1 LFNDEKSVVNTKG
14 SKENMSKITTNN
26 RLVSLDVLRGFVM
39 FWIMSGEH
47 IIHALAK
54 AAPIP
59 VFVWMSTQ
67 MHHTDWDGIT
77 FYDMIFP
84 VFLFVAGVS
93 MPYSFDKKIKL
104 AGVTEPSGLP
114 SKEKKKIY
122 LSMLKRTCILV
133 FLGFIVN
140 GLLRFDGYDHTRFAS
155 VLGRIGIAWFFAGLI
170 YLNFD
175 LKKQVIWFGGIL
187 IGYYLAMKLIPVP
200 GFGAG
205 NLTAEGSL
213 EAYIDRLFLPGR
225 LHSKVYDPEG
235 IFSTIPAVSTALLGV
250 FLGTFLKSEHAYYTI
265 KNKVVI
271 MASTAVVLIITGLLW
286 DFDFPINKHLWTSS
300 FVCFV
305 GGFSI
310 LFFVF
315 FYVLIDVFGFK
326 KWAFPLILIGS
337 NSILIY
343 MAAEGLVNF
352 KHTADYV
359 FGGLIEFAP
368 LVWQPVFV
376 TTSVTFVQLILLYFL
391 YKKKWFLKI

>member
-1 LFNDEKSVVNTKG
+1 MKESAVKICFKNKSGMN
-14 SKENMSKITTNN
+14 KITTNN
-26 RLVSLDVLRGFVM
+26 RLISLDVLRGFVM

-59 VFVWMSTQ
+59 VFVWMSSQ

-104 AGVTEPSGLP
+104 AGVTEASELP

-133 FLGFIVN
+133 FLGFVVN
-140 GLLRFDGYDHTRFAS
+140 GLLRFDGYEQTRFAS

-175 LKKQVIWFGGIL
+175 LKKQIIWFAAIL

-213 EAYIDRLFLPGR
+213 EGYIDRLFLPGR

-265 KNKVVI
+265 KNKIVI
-271 MASTAVVLIITGLLW
+271 MTGSAIVLIIIGLLW

-310 LFFVF
+310 LFFLF
-315 FYVLIDVFGFK
+315 FYILIDVLGFK
-326 KWAFPLILIGS
+326 KWAFPLLLIGS

-343 MAAEGLVNF
+343 MASEGMVNF

-359 FGGLIEFAP
+359 FGGLIKFGS
-368 LVWQPVFV
+368 LVWQPVFA
-376 TTSVTFVQLILLYFL
+376 TMSVTFVQLILLYFL

>member
-1 LFNDEKSVVNTKG
+1 MSNTTKG
-14 SKENMSKITTNN
+14 
-26 RLVSLDVLRGFVM
+26 RLISLDALRGFVM

-59 VFVWMSTQ
+59 VFIWMSSQ
-67 MHHTDWDGIT
+67 LHHAEWNGIT

-93 MPYSFDKKIKL
+93 MPYSFEKKMEM
-104 AGVTEPSGLP
+104 AGVKTPQELP

-122 LSMLKRTCILV
+122 LSMLRRTCILLV
-133 FLGFIVN
+133 LGFVVN
-140 GLLRFDGYDHTRFAS
+140 GLLRFDGFDHTRFAS
-155 VLGRIGIAWFFAGLI
+155 VLGRIGLAWFFAGII

-175 LKKQVIWFGGIL
+175 IKKQLIWFFAIL
-187 IGYYLAMKLIPVP
+187 FGYYAAMKWIPVP
-200 GFGAG
+200 DFGAG
-205 NLTAEGSL
+205 VLTKEGSL
-213 EAYIDRLFLPGR
+213 EGYIDRLLLPGR
-225 LHSKVYDPEG
+225 LHSTVYDPEG
-235 IFSTIPAVSTALLGV
+235 IFSTIPAIATALLGV
-250 FLGTFLKSEHAYYTI
+250 FTGTFLKAKYSFSI
-265 KNKVVI
+265 KVKLLL
-271 MASTAVVLIITGLLW
+271 MTLTAVVLIIAGLIW
-286 DFDFPINKHLWTSS
+286 DINFPINKHLWTSS

-315 FYVLIDVFGFK
+315 FYLIIDFFGFH

-343 MAAEGLVNF
+343 IAAEGLVDF

-359 FGGLIEFAP
+359 FGGLINFTP
-368 LVWQPVFV
+368 LLWQPFF
-376 TTSVTFVQLILLYFL
+376 TALSVTVVQLILLYFL
-391 YKKKWFLKI
+391 YKRKWFLKI

>member
-1 LFNDEKSVVNTKG
+1 MN
-14 SKENMSKITTNN
+14 KITTNN
-26 RLVSLDVLRGFVM
+26 RLISLDVLRGFVM

-59 VFVWMSTQ
+59 VFVWMSSQ

-104 AGVTEPSGLP
+104 AGVTEASELP

-133 FLGFIVN
+133 FLGFVVN
-140 GLLRFDGYDHTRFAS
+140 GLLRFDGYEQTRFAS

-175 LKKQVIWFGGIL
+175 LKKQIIWFAAIL

-213 EAYIDRLFLPGR
+213 EGYIDRLFLPGR

-265 KNKVVI
+265 KNKIVI
-271 MASTAVVLIITGLLW
+271 MTGSAIVLIIIGLLW

-310 LFFVF
+310 LFFLF
-315 FYVLIDVFGFK
+315 FYILIDVLGFK
-326 KWAFPLILIGS
+326 KWAFPLLLIGS

-343 MAAEGLVNF
+343 MASEGMVNF

-359 FGGLIEFAP
+359 FGGLIKFGS
-368 LVWQPVFV
+368 LVWQPVFA
-376 TTSVTFVQLILLYFL
+376 TMSVTFVQLILLYFL

>member
-1 LFNDEKSVVNTKG
+1 MSNTTKG
-14 SKENMSKITTNN
+14 
-26 RLVSLDVLRGFVM
+26 RLISLDALRGFVM

-59 VFVWMSTQ
+59 VFIWMSSQ
-67 MHHTDWDGIT
+67 LHHAEWNGIT

-93 MPYSFDKKIKL
+93 MPYSFEKKMEM
-104 AGVTEPSGLP
+104 AGVKTPQELP

-122 LSMLKRTCILV
+122 LSMLRRTCILLV
-133 FLGFIVN
+133 LGFVVN
-140 GLLRFDGYDHTRFAS
+140 GLLRFDGFDHTRFAS
-155 VLGRIGIAWFFAGLI
+155 VLGRIGLAWFFAGII

-175 LKKQVIWFGGIL
+175 IKKQLIWFFAIL
-187 IGYYLAMKLIPVP
+187 IGYYAAMKWIPVP
-200 GFGAG
+200 EFGAG
-205 NLTAEGSL
+205 VLTKEGSL
-213 EAYIDRLFLPGR
+213 EGYIDRLFLPGR
-225 LHSKVYDPEG
+225 LHSTVYDPEG
-235 IFSTIPAVSTALLGV
+235 IFSTIPAIATALLGV
-250 FLGTFLKSEHAYYTI
+250 FTGTFLKAKFSFSI
-265 KNKVVI
+265 KVKLLLMALTALVLI
-271 MASTAVVLIITGLLW
+271 MAGLLW
-286 DFDFPINKHLWTSS
+286 DINFPINKHLWTSS

-315 FYVLIDVFGFK
+315 FYLIIDFFGFH

-343 MAAEGLVNF
+343 IAAEGLVDF

-359 FGGLIEFAP
+359 FGGLINFTP
-368 LVWQPVFV
+368 LVWQPFFAAL
-376 TTSVTFVQLILLYFL
+376 SVTIVQLILLYFL
-391 YKKKWFLKI
+391 YKRKWFLKI

>member
-1 LFNDEKSVVNTKG
+1 
-14 SKENMSKITTNN
+14 MSNPTNA
-26 RLVSLDVLRGFVM
+26 RLISLDALRGFVM

-59 VFVWMSTQ
+59 FFIWMSSQ
-67 MHHTDWDGIT
+67 LHHAEWNGIT

-93 MPYSFDKKIKL
+93 MPYSFEKKIQQ
-104 AGVTEPSGLP
+104 AGVKTPKDLP
-114 SKEKKKIY
+114 RNEKRKIY
-122 LSMLKRTCILV
+122 LSMLKRTCILLV
-133 FLGFIVN
+133 LGVVVN
-140 GLLRFDGYDHTRFAS
+140 GLLRFDGFYHTRFAS
-155 VLGRIGIAWFFAGLI
+155 VLGRIGLAWFFAGII

-175 LKKQVIWFGGIL
+175 LKKQLIWFFGIL
-187 IGYYLAMKLIPVP
+187 IGYYIAMKWIPVP
-200 GFGAG
+200 DFGAG
-205 NLTAEGSL
+205 VLTKEGSL

-225 LHSKVYDPEG
+225 LHSTVYDPEG
-235 IFSTIPAVSTALLGV
+235 IFSTLPAISTALLGV
-250 FLGTFLKSEHAYYTI
+250 FTGTFLKVKYSFSIET
-265 KNKVVI
+265 KMLL
-271 MASTAVVLIITGLLW
+271 MALAGVVLILAGLIW
-286 DFDFPINKHLWTSS
+286 DINFPINKHLWTSS

-315 FYVLIDVFGFK
+315 FYLIIDFFGFH

-343 MAAEGLVNF
+343 IAAEGLVDF

-359 FGGLIEFAP
+359 FGGLINFLP
-368 LVWQPVFV
+368 FIWQPVFAAL
-376 TTSVTFVQLILLYFL
+376 SVTVVQLLLLYFL
-391 YKKKWFLKI
+391 YKRKWFLKI